1 MGSYRKEFI
10 SGVLYTSIAK
20 YVGIFVQI
28 AISMVLARLLEPSD
42 FGILAIA
49 TVFISFINLI
59 TDLGFGAAIIQS
71 ETLEWKD
78 LESIFTLTLY
88 VGLIAALIIFIL
100 ASPIGSYYNDV
111 SVRNVVRCL
120 SLNVVFASLN
130 IVPNALLLKAKKFK
144 LIAIRTLSIQT
155 ISGCIGIISAFVGL
169 GLYSLVIQSILFSAG
184 IFIFNYHQN
193 RIRFFNHV
201 YSASIKKI
209 INFSVFQFAGS
220 IMNFITK
227 SIDKPLVGR
236 YLALSSLGYYEK
248 SYRLMQMPVDN
259 LTYIFTPVMQPM
271 FREFQHDLKKMF
283 QKYKKILKTLSIVG
297 FPLSAFLYFCSYDLI
312 NLFYGGKW
320 DLAVTPFKCL
330 SLSVGFMVLMS
341 SSGPIYQASNNVRF
355 MLVVNITEFIIS
367 ISCLMLS
374 LPSGDV
380 NFVAL
385 CISVGIIVRFGFV
398 FSLLSIGVFKISPL
412 RILQSIFPGLLLG
425 LCLAAFYWVENQ
437 LNINMNMFLHLV
449 VNGVICVIVIGSYF
463 LFDKEVQLKTLLKR

>member
-10 SGVLYTSIAK
+10 SGILYTSISK

-28 AISMVLARLLEPSD
+28 AISMVLARLLNPSD

-59 TDLGFGAAIIQS
+59 TDFGFGAAIIQS
-71 ETLEWKD
+71 ETLEEKD

-100 ASPIGSYYNDV
+100 ALPIGTYYNDI

-144 LIAIRTLSIQT
+144 MIAIRTLSIQT
-155 ISGCIGIISAFVGL
+155 ISGCIGVISAFIGW

-184 IFIFNYHQN
+184 IFVFNYHQN
-193 RIRFFNHV
+193 KIRFFNRV
-201 YSASIKKI
+201 YIASIKKI
-209 INFSVFQFAGS
+209 INFSAFQFAGS
-220 IMNFITK
+220 VMNFITK
-227 SIDKPLVGR
+227 SIDKPLVGK
-236 YLALSSLGYYEK
+236 YLTLSSLGYYEK

-259 LTYIFTPVMQPM
+259 LAYIFTPVMQPM
-271 FREFQHDLKKMF
+271 FREFQHDLKTMF
-283 QKYKKILKTLSIVG
+283 QKYEKILKTLSIVG
-297 FPLSAFLYFCSYDLI
+297 FPLSVFLYFCSYELI
-312 NLFYGGKW
+312 NIFYGGKW
-320 DLAVTPFKCL
+320 DLAVTPFKYL

-355 MLVVNITEFIIS
+355 MLIVNITEFIIS

-374 LPSGDV
+374 LPSGNV

-385 CISVGIIVRFGFV
+385 CISAGIIVRFGFV

-412 RILQSIFPGLLLG
+412 RILQSLFPGVLLG
-425 LCLAAFYWVENQ
+425 LCLGALYWSETK
-437 LNINMNMFLHLV
+437 LNINMNMFVHLA
-449 VNGVICVIVIGSYF
+449 VNGGICVIVIGSYL
-463 LFDKEVQLKTLLKR
+463 LFNKEVQLKTLLKR

>member
-20 YVGIFVQI
+20 YVGLFVQI
-28 AISMVLARLLEPSD
+28 AISMVLARLLDPSD

-71 ETLEWKD
+71 ETLEEKD

-88 VGLIAALIIFIL
+88 IGLIAALIIFIL
-100 ASPIGSYYNDV
+100 ASPIGAYYNDV

-155 ISGCIGIISAFVGL
+155 ICGCIGVISAFIGL
-169 GLYSLVIQSILFSAG
+169 ELYSLVIQSILFSVG

-193 RIRFFNHV
+193 KIRFFNHV
-201 YSASIKKI
+201 YIASIKKI
-209 INFSVFQFAGS
+209 INFSAFQFAGS
-220 IMNFITK
+220 VMNFITK
-227 SIDKPLVGR
+227 SIDKPLVGK
-236 YLALSSLGYYEK
+236 YLTLSSLGYYEK
-248 SYRLMQMPVDN
+248 SYRLIQMPVDN
-259 LTYIFTPVMQPM
+259 LSYIFTPVMQPV
-271 FREFQHDLKKMF
+271 FREFQHDLKTMF
-283 QKYKKILKTLSIVG
+283 QKYKKILRTLSIVG
-297 FPLSAFLYFCSYDLI
+297 FPLSALLYFCSYDLI
-312 NLFYGGKW
+312 NIFYGGKW
-320 DLAVTPFKCL
+320 DLAVTPFKYL

-380 NFVAL
+380 NFVAS
-385 CISVGIIVRFGFV
+385 CISAGIIIRFFFV

-412 RILQSIFPGLLLG
+412 RILQPFSPGLFLG
-425 LCLAAFYWVENQ
+425 LCLAILYWSETQ
-437 LNINMNMFLHLV
+437 LNISMNMFVHLA
-449 VNGVICVIVIGSYF
+449 VNSGLCVIVVGLYL

>member
-88 VGLIAALIIFIL
+88 VGLIAAVIIFIL
-100 ASPIGSYYNDV
+100 AFPIGAYYNDT
-111 SVRNVVRCL
+111 SVKDVVRCL
-120 SLNVVFASLN
+120 SLNVIFASLN
-130 IVPNALLLKAKKFK
+130 IVPNALLLKAKRFK

-155 ISGCIGIISAFVGL
+155 ISGCIGVVSAFIGL
-169 GLYSLVIQSILFSAG
+169 GLYSLVIQSTLFSAG

-201 YSASIKKI
+201 YIDSIKKI
-209 INFSVFQFAGS
+209 VNFSAFQFAGS

-271 FREFQHDLKKMF
+271 FREFQHDLKIMF
-283 QKYKKILKTLSIVG
+283 QKYEKILKTLSIVG

-312 NLFYGGKW
+312 NIFYGGKW
-320 DLAVTPFKCL
+320 DLAVAPFKCL

-355 MLVVNITEFIIS
+355 MLIVNIAEFIIS

-385 CISVGIIVRFGFV
+385 CISAGIIVRFGFV

-425 LCLAAFYWVENQ
+425 LCLAALYWVETQ
-437 LNINMNMFLHLV
+437 LNIDMNMFLHLV
-449 VNGVICVIVIGSYF
+449 VNGGICVIVIGSYL
-463 LFDKEVQLKTLLKR
+463 LFDKDVLLKTLLKR

>member
-1 MGSYRKEFI
+1 MGSYKKEFI
-10 SGVLYTSIAK
+10 SGILYTSIAK

-28 AISMVLARLLEPSD
+28 AISMVLARLLNPSD

-59 TDLGFGAAIIQS
+59 TDFGFGAAIIQS
-71 ETLEWKD
+71 EILEKKD

-88 VGLIAALIIFIL
+88 VGLIAALIIFML
-100 ASPIGSYYNDV
+100 ALPIGVYYNNTNV
-111 SVRNVVRCL
+111 SNVVRCL

-144 LIAIRTLSIQT
+144 LIAIRTLSIQMF
-155 ISGCIGIISAFVGL
+155 SGCIGIISAFVGL

-184 IFIFNYHQN
+184 IFIFNYYQN
-193 RIRFFNHV
+193 RIRFFNYV
-201 YSASIKKI
+201 YIASIKKI
-209 INFSVFQFAGS
+209 INFSIFQFAGS

-227 SIDKPLVGR
+227 SIDKPLVGK

-259 LTYIFTPVMQPM
+259 LAYVFTPVMQPM
-271 FREFQHDLKKMF
+271 FREFQHDLKTMF

-312 NLFYGGKW
+312 HIFYGGKW
-320 DLAVTPFKCL
+320 DLAVAPFKYL

-355 MLVVNITEFIIS
+355 MLVVNITEFIVS

-385 CISVGIIVRFGFV
+385 CISAGIIVRFVFV
-398 FSLLSIGVFKISPL
+398 FSLLSIRVFKISPL
-412 RILQSIFPGLLLG
+412 KILQSLFPGILLG
-425 LCLAAFYWVENQ
+425 LCIATLYWCETQ
-437 LNINMNMFLHLV
+437 LNININMFVHLV
-449 VNGVICVIVIGSYF
+449 VNGGICVIVIGLYL
-463 LFDKEVQLKTLLKR
+463 LFDKEVQLKTLLKK